1 MAMDL
6 RTYLDDLEQRINP
19 SEEERLAAEWLA
31 YADGH
36 CATPFFSPTRQT
48 APTAI
53 HWPMM
58 YVNDAFQ
65 STDRMIYQQLR
76 LVSNE
81 LIGGHGNLLNVR
93 ANYGTGIIP
102 SMFGAEMFTLD
113 TELDTLPCT
122 RPLPDGEAGIRLLLD
137 RRDTDYTRGLAG
149 KVFDFAAQYAE
160 AVKDYPLIR
169 RHVHV
174 YNPDLQGPFPLIDAL
189 WGGDIYVA
197 LYDEEDLIHEAMDYM
212 TEVFLGFIARWQS
225 LFPTYDAEHSVEWGL
240 LHRGKVIIRNDAA
253 MNISGQMYR
262 QFVAPYDQR
271 ILDALG
277 GGIHFCGRGDHY
289 IQPIG
294 EMRNISCINLSQPEC
309 NNMETIYTNTVDR
322 GIGIIGLPAEETLR
336 ATNAG
341 RPLRGLVHSGASLA
355 AWKDAAPARK

>member
-1 MAMDL
+1 MEL
-6 RTYLDDLEQRINP
+6 RPYLDDLERRIQP
-19 SEEERLAAEWLA
+19 AEEDRLAAEWLT
-31 YADGH
+31 YADGR
-36 CATPFFSPTRQT
+36 CPTPFFSPSR
-48 APTAI
+48 AVSPTAI
-53 HWPMM
+53 EWPVM
-58 YVNDAFQ
+58 YINYAFE
-65 STDRMIYQQLR
+65 SIDRMIYQQLR
-76 LVSNE
+76 QVSGE
-81 LIGGHGNLLNVR
+81 LLGGHGNLLNVR

-102 SMFGAEMFTLD
+102 SMFGAELFCLA

-122 RPLPDGEAGIRLLLD
+122 RPLPDGEAGIRALLEKH
-137 RRDTDYTRGLAG
+137 DTDYARGLAC

-160 AVKDYPLIR
+160 AIRDYPLIR
-169 RHVHV
+169 RYVHA

-197 LYDEEDLIHEAMDYM
+197 LYDDEDLIHEAMDYM
-212 TEVFLGFIARWQS
+212 TEVYLGFIARWQS
-225 LFPTYDAEHSVEWGL
+225 LFPTYDAAHSVEWGL

-253 MNISGQMYR
+253 MNISGDMYR

-289 IQPIG
+289 IQSIG

-309 NNMETIYTNTVDR
+309 NEMEIIYRHTVDR

-336 ATNAG
+336 ATQAG
-341 RPLRGLVHSGASLA
+341 RPLKGLVHSGASLA
-355 AWKDAAPARK
+355 AWKDAAPVRG